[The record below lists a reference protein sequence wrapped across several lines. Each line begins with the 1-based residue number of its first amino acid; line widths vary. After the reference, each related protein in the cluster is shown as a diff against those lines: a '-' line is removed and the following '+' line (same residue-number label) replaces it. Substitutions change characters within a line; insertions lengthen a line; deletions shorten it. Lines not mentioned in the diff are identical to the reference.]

1 MPTTTWKMNGSIRYP
16 SHCQT
21 KELSIMSDDPK
32 MCPACYAEAMLIKI
46 ELVDIPGTTEQF
58 KKRTYA
64 CTVPSCG
71 WQGDNVF
78 KGWY

>member
-1 MPTTTWKMNGSIRYP
+1 
-16 SHCQT
+16 
-21 KELSIMSDDPK
+21 MSDDPK
-32 MCPACYAEAMLIKI
+32 LCPACYAEAILIKI
-46 ELVDIPGTTEQF
+46 ELVDSPLGGEPWKHRI
-58 KKRTYA
+58 YA